1 MNPDL
6 LQKQLAMFQSECTY
20 MQEFLERD
28 NTDSPEAL
36 VERVT
41 KLNVLLARSGKLL
54 ADAKLIQDEISAD
67 VFIANEA
74 TIIKMGAT
82 LGRQYVQARTSN
94 INYYVNWLDRL
105 NRAMV
110 HVGDNMRTQ
119 ISFVKEELRL
129 TKSGY

>member
-28 NTDSPEAL
+28 NSDSPEAL

>member
-20 MQEFLERD
+20 MQEFLERGD
-28 NTDSPEAL
+28 TDSPEAL

-54 ADAKLIQDEISAD
+54 ADAKLIQDEISED

>member
-28 NTDSPEAL
+28 NSDSPEAL

-94 INYYVNWLDRL
+94 INYYVNWLERL

>member
-129 TKSGY
+129 NKSGY

>member
-110 HVGDNMRTQ
+110 HVGENMRTQ

>member
-1 MNPDL
+1 
-6 LQKQLAMFQSECTY
+6 

-28 NTDSPEAL
+28 NSDSPEAL

>member
-67 VFIANEA
+67 VFISNEA

>member
-6 LQKQLAMFQSECTY
+6 LQKQLAVFQSECTY

-28 NTDSPEAL
+28 NSDSPEAL

-119 ISFVKEELRL
+119 ISFAKEELRL

>member
-94 INYYVNWLDRL
+94 INYYVNWLERL

>member
-6 LQKQLAMFQSECTY
+6 LQKQLAVFQSECTY